1 MTRRTATA
9 LLLGL
14 GLTLAPEPSAAQGAA
29 PADSLPE
36 PGSEL
41 RVWLLTAGPGEA
53 VWERFGHNALR
64 VQDAATGRDVA
75 YNWGIFDF
83 DQVDFIPRF
92 LRGEMLYMMAPF
104 QAGPM
109 VDAYARTGRRIV
121 MQELALTPAQRLEL
135 VRFAERNALPENRD
149 YRYDYFRDNCST
161 RVRDLLDLVLGGQLS
176 RRFSAEPSGTSWRD
190 QIRRL
195 TRDDVPLFTGMD
207 VLLGTPG
214 DEPISVWQEMF
225 LPMTLRD
232 ALRDVTVAGPD
243 GTPRPLVVAEQV
255 LVEGTNPTEP
265 AEPPSWWIGY
275 LLAGLALGGLLAWGG
290 GQGAWGRRAVAAV
303 ATLWSLVAG
312 LVGTIL
318 LLVLFTDHVFMYP
331 NANAF
336 LLTPLSLGLAVT
348 IPLTRWRPEALRLAE
363 RVAVG
368 VLAVAALALAVQVV
382 PSLRQDN
389 AIFLCLV
396 LPVHAG
402 LWWGMRRRARP
413 MAPPTRR

>member
-1 MTRRTATA
+1 MTRRTATV

-14 GLTLAPEPSAAQGAA
+14 GLALAPTSMGAQEAA
-29 PADSLPE
+29 PADTLPE

-53 VWERFGHNALR
+53 VWERFGHNAIR
-64 VQDAATGRDVA
+64 VLDTATGRDVA

-83 DQVDFIPRF
+83 DQPGFIPRF
-92 LRGEMLYMMAPF
+92 LQGEMLYMMAPF

-121 MQELALTPAQRLEL
+121 MQELALAPTQRLEL
-135 VRFAERNALPENRD
+135 VAFAERNALPENRD

-161 RVRDLLDLVLGGQLS
+161 RVRDLLDRVLGGTLS
-176 RRFSAEPSGTSWRD
+176 DRFSAQPSGTSWRD

-214 DEPISVWQEMF
+214 DEAISVWQEMF

-232 ALRDVTVAGPD
+232 ALRDVTVPGPD
-243 GTPRPLVVAEQV
+243 GTARPLVIAEEV
-255 LVEGTNPTEP
+255 IVEGIHPTEP
-265 AEPPSWWIGY
+265 AEPPSWILAY

-290 GQGAWGRRAVAAV
+290 GGSAWSRRAVGAV
-303 ATLWSLVAG
+303 AALWSLAAG

-336 LLTPLSLGLAVT
+336 LLTPLSLGLALM
-348 IPLTRWRPEALRLAE
+348 IPLAGRRPEARGLAE
-363 RVAVG
+363 RLAVA
-368 VLAVAALALAVQVV
+368 VLAVAALALLVQGV

-389 AIFLCLV
+389 AIFLALV
-396 LPVHAG
+396 LPAHAG
-402 LWWGMRRRARP
+402 LWWGVRRRAREG
-413 MAPPTRR
+413 